1 MKKIS
6 ATILAFNEEKRIGA
20 CLESLR
26 GIADEIIVVD
36 SGSTDRTVDICSRY
50 GCRSSVRKFDGF
62 GAQRQYATSLTTHQ
76 YVLSIDADEVLSPA
90 LQESI
95 LRLKEEGFS
104 HRVYSVARLNFYCG
118 FPVRHC
124 GWYPDRQIRLFDKR
138 YANWNLR
145 DVSEAVIFRDS
156 VRPALLDGD
165 ILHYRCDTP
174 QQYEAVINSH
184 AKMKAKVLAA
194 KDEEIG
200 FLSPFLHGMK
210 AFLKTFVNCGGI
222 FEGKV
227 GREIS
232 RQSYRAE
239 LLAYTAA
246 RKIKKSSC

>member
-1 MKKIS
+1 M
-6 ATILAFNEEKRIGA
+6 
-20 CLESLR
+20 SLSL
-26 GIADEIIVVD
+26 DL
-36 SGSTDRTVDICSRY
+36 SFQSTH
-50 GCRSSVRKFDGF
+50 
-62 GAQRQYATSLTTHQ
+62 A
-76 YVLSIDADEVLSPA
+76 
-90 LQESI
+90 
-95 LRLKEEGFS
+95 
-104 HRVYSVARLNFYCG
+104 
-118 FPVRHC
+118 
-124 GWYPDRQIRLFDKR
+124 KR

>member
-50 GCRSSVRKFDGF
+50 GCRISVRKFDGF

-145 DVSEAVIFRDS
+145 DVSEAVVFRDS
-156 VRPALLDGD
+156 GRPARLYGG
-165 ILHYRCDTP
+165 IFHYRCDTP

-184 AKMKAKVLAA
+184 AKMKAKELAA